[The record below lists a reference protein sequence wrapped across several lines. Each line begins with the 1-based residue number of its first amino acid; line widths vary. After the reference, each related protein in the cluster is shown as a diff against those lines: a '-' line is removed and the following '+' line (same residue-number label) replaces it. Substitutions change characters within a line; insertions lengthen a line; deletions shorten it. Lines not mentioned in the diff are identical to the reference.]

1 METRAWSPWPLLI
14 HSFPL
19 KIILCIFYAVINHSH
34 LYNHLKEKKDMR
46 FRGQSTQKEGT
57 RVKRK
62 VKFYWVIFSDWR
74 KLTSS
79 TDPTL
84 MGK

>member
-1 METRAWSPWPLLI
+1 MEARDWSPLAFAHAP
-14 HSFPL
+14 FPSADYTL
-19 KIILCIFYAVINHSH
+19 HIFAVINHSH
-34 LYNHLKEKKDMR
+34 LYNHLREKEDMH

-57 RVKRK
+57 RGKRK
-62 VKFYWVIFSDWR
+62 IKFYWVIFPDRR

-84 MGK
+84 TGK